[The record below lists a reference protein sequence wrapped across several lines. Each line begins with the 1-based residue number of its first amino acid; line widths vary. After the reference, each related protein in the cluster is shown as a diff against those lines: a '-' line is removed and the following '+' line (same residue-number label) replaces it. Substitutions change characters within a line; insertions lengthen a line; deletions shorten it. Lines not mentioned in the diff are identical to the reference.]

1 MARTDSGEFELVLG
15 NRQLLSLAAI
25 IVILFGV
32 FFTMG
37 YIVGRNSTPFSQSS
51 TDGSDT
57 LPAASDRRPE
67 PGGAPVVSQQAPVP
81 APEATE
87 PAREATQPAQSP
99 AETQAEPEPAAAGP
113 EPGRTYLQV
122 TAIARRDAEILV
134 EALQKKGFPALIGAA
149 PNGLFRVL
157 VGPYDDRDAL
167 GKAKSDLESAGFKNA
182 FVQRL

>member
-1 MARTDSGEFELVLG
+1 MARTESGEFELVLG

-25 IVILFGV
+25 VVILFGV

-37 YIVGRNSTPFSQSS
+37 YIVGRNSTPFSQASE
-51 TDGSDT
+51 DGSGGF
-57 LPAASDRRPE
+57 PAASERRPE
-67 PGGAPVVSQQAPVP
+67 AGGAPVVPQQAPAAVEP
-81 APEATE
+81 APEAT
-87 PAREATQPAQSP
+87 QP
-99 AETQAEPEPAAAGP
+99 AETQPPPEVVAAGP

>member
-1 MARTDSGEFELVLG
+1 MARAENGEFELVLG

-25 IVILFGV
+25 VVILFGV

-37 YIVGRNSTPFSQSS
+37 YIVGRNSTPFSQAAA
-51 TDGSDT
+51 DGSEA
-57 LPAASDRRPE
+57 LPAASERRPE
-67 PGGAPVVSQQAPVP
+67 AGGAPVVSQPAPATAEP
-81 APEATE
+81 APEATR
-87 PAREATQPAQSP
+87 PAQPQSETQPAP
-99 AETQAEPEPAAAGP
+99 EAAENGP

-134 EALQKKGFPALIGAA
+134 EALQKKGFPALLGAA

-157 VGPYDDRDAL
+157 VGPYDDRDSL